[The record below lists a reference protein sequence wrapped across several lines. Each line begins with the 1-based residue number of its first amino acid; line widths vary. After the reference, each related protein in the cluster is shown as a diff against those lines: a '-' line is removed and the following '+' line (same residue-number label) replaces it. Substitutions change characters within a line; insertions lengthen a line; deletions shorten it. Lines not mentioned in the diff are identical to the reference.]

1 MHNINTYLEYGYD
14 TEAQKQINSMMNYIY
29 GKFNTLAKRQSN
41 TDSKLE

>member
-1 MHNINTYLEYGYD
+1 MHNINKYLEYGYD
-14 TEAQKQINSMMNYIY
+14 QQAQAEINNMMNYIY